1 VGALESAMSAKV
13 QNFDKRLTRIVRKHR
28 SMSNGYGFR
37 VDKSGLITIKPK
49 RAKSTSPIFI
59 LFMVLCVGVLFKAV
73 ALANFGPAKYADRLA
88 PLHEGTVVEQ
98 AGAWLMEPGLVTY
111 AVSGFVGGFIN

>member
-1 VGALESAMSAKV
+1 MGALESAMSAKV

-49 RAKSTSPIFI
+49 RAKGTSPIFI

-73 ALANFGPAKYADRLA
+73 ALANLGLRNMLTGSLRFTRALLWNKPA
-88 PLHEGTVVEQ
+88 HG
-98 AGAWLMEPGLVTY
+98 
-111 AVSGFVGGFIN
+111 